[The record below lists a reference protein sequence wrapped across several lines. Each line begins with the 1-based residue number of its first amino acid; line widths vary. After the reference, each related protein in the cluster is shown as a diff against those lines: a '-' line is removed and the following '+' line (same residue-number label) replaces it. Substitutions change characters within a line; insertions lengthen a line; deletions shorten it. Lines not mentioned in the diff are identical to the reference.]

1 MKIFTNEYMTHLALV
16 ELIQSNTGVLVT
28 LLFSATA
35 ILSPYL
41 IKQEKTSLAFA
52 VCVLMLSVVSS
63 FGQYASVIHACT
75 QDVMKSCAHGQ
86 QADPLAECVKLHF
99 EDFSEPCKAALV
111 SIVAVR
117 DACGAA
123 IQKQCP
129 AIKPG
134 AGRILLCVKQHFAA
148 LSESCKDAIGHSA
161 ERKARAH

>member
-1 MKIFTNEYMTHLALV
+1 
-16 ELIQSNTGVLVT
+16 
-28 LLFSATA
+28 
-35 ILSPYL
+35 
-41 IKQEKTSLAFA
+41 
-52 VCVLMLSVVSS
+52 MLSVASS

-86 QADPLAECVKLHF
+86 QAVPLAECVKVHF

-117 DACGAA
+117 EACGAD

-148 LSESCKDAIGHSA
+148 LSEPPKDGYSGGARNVDASVGNGRGHHR
-161 ERKARAH
+161 RKG

>member
-1 MKIFTNEYMTHLALV
+1 MTLADYLF
-16 ELIQSNTGVLVT
+16 TGVLVT

-86 QADPLAECVKLHF
+86 QSDPLAECVKLHF
-99 EDFSEPCKAALV
+99 EDFSEPCKSALV

-117 DACGAA
+117 DACGAD

>member
-1 MKIFTNEYMTHLALV
+1 MTLADYLF
-16 ELIQSNTGVLVT
+16 TGVLVT

-41 IKQEKTSLAFA
+41 IKQASLAFA

-63 FGQYASVIHACT
+63 FSQYASVIHACT
-75 QDVMKSCAHGQ
+75 RDVMQSCAHGQ

-117 DACGAA
+117 DACGAD
-123 IQKQCP
+123 IQT
-129 AIKPG
+129 
-134 AGRILLCVKQHFAA
+134 
-148 LSESCKDAIGHSA
+148 
-161 ERKARAH
+161 

>member
-1 MKIFTNEYMTHLALV
+1 MIRARHL
-16 ELIQSNTGVLVT
+16 IT
-28 LLFSATA
+28 
-35 ILSPYL
+35 
-41 IKQEKTSLAFA
+41 QEKTSLAFA
-52 VCVLMLSVVSS
+52 VCVLMLSVASS

-86 QADPLAECVKLHF
+86 QAVPLAECVKVHF

-117 DACGAA
+117 EACGAD

-134 AGRILLCVKQHFAA
+134 AGRVLLCVKQHFAA
-148 LSESCKDAIGHSA
+148 LSEPCKDAISRAA
-161 ERKARAH
+161 ERKLGAR